1 MASNARTPE
10 HGAAHSFYQPLRDLR
25 MRAGYVLVSEE
36 RESGSDEDDDEDDD
50 EEEEDGDDDDEVVIE
65 EEEEEG
71 YWSDCS
77 ACWARRIIGRMGITG
92 RTHGNRY
99 VNIPR
104 TVEERDSL
112 QGYRRHNQREQ
123 HRGRN
128 ETPQRDQRNANRVTF
143 RSTNS
148 IINGSD
154 NNGHSAAETPSF
166 RGLIDRIVSTTRQL
180 RQGEE
185 HTRHLRSWIRV
196 LEDLQRLQCADS
208 ERGANTTAASAPR
221 TTAPA
226 VAGFVPNTTGPTMA
240 ARAGQQSPSSGTA
253 LNRATTASGT
263 EAEAQTRAYPRRRAG
278 REWLM
283 SGGRSTS
290 IHRRRRLR

>member
-1 MASNARTPE
+1 
-10 HGAAHSFYQPLRDLR
+10 

-36 RESGSDEDDDEDDD
+36 RESGSEYSGSTCCCCSSCESSCSCEEYSEDDH
-50 EEEEDGDDDDEVVIE
+50 EEEEDDDGDDEVVIE

-77 ACWARRIIGRMGITG
+77 ACWARRIIGRRGRTG
-92 RTHGNRY
+92 RTNGNQY
-99 VNIPR
+99 MNIPR

-112 QGYRRHNQREQ
+112 QGHRHRNQREQ

-166 RGLIDRIVSTTRQL
+166 RGLLDRIVSTTRQL

-196 LEDLQRLQCADS
+196 LEDLQRLQRVDS
-208 ERGANTTAASAPR
+208 EPGANTTAVSAPR
-221 TTAPA
+221 TTASA
-226 VAGFVPNTTGPTMA
+226 VAGLVPNTSPTMAA

-253 LNRATTASGT
+253 LGRAATASGT

-278 REWLM
+278 REWFM